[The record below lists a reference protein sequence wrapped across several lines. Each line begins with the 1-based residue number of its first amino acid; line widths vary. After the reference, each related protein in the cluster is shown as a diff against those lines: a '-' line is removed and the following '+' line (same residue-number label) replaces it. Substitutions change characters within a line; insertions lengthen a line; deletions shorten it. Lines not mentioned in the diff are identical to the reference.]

1 MLEHAAKKRGRTAV
15 TQPQLDV
22 ANAQKATADAEKATA
37 HAQEQARQL
46 ANDAQ
51 AHVHGLEHEAHI
63 RNEEYQRQI
72 EELQAQLRATKQAAA
87 SASQGAAPAAAPAA
101 PAAEPAAAMDTDSIG
116 SGTPSHNESNN
127 RSYNG
132 SQRSQGK
139 SSVGASPCR
148 RQTDKQRKAAEFKAA
163 EVEAPLCSINGRDVR
178 RGTKMYVL
186 TGKYTSV
193 CTVTGRST
201 GKYGGLTVDVPGNG
215 KAIPVDAG
223 QLHWSAEDAE
233 AAALDQ
239 LSEKARTMDLNS
251 SDTSASQGQS
261 RYAATDSVR

>member
-1 MLEHAAKKRGRTAV
+1 V
-15 TQPQLDV
+15 TQSQLDV

-37 HAQEQARQL
+37 HAQAQARQL
-46 ANDAQ
+46 QLRAE
-51 AHVHGLEHEAHI
+51 AHVNRIDEG
-63 RNEEYQRQI
+63 YQRQI
-72 EELQAQLRATKQAAA
+72 LALQAQLEAAQQAAA
-87 SASQGAAPAAAPAA
+87 SASQGAAPAAAPAAPAAAPAAPAAAPAA

-148 RQTDKQRKAAEFKAA
+148 RQTDKQRRAAEFKAA

-251 SDTSASQGQS
+251 SDTGASQGQP
-261 RYAATDSVR
+261 RYAATDVIR